1 MDSSEKRT
9 QYYYT
14 CHILDGSSV
23 IPLKKYQSIIA
34 DTKMY
39 PQVARLPEHIEFAL
53 NCMVFNLRNTSK
65 AIVCGMGTCNIA
77 GLIVSDYL
85 DAMKKS
91 PLPMAKGI
99 DLPKWVDKDTTVIV
113 VSYSG
118 DTVETL
124 RLYNSAVKVGA
135 QVVCITAG
143 GDLEE
148 LCIKD
153 DNIMLSIPGGFQSR
167 GAIGYMIGYILL
179 VLNNIGLLDN
189 MEEISETIRSV
200 KQYRNE
206 LISSDDNEAEIIAE
220 RIYGKVPSVYSFFNM
235 KSVAYRWKSQLNENS
250 KVLSFYGTMP
260 EFNHNELMGWTNDV
274 QIMDYLPVII
284 FDDGVSS
291 MLKAMAETPIGMMMD
306 KGIKVYV
313 YHVKGANI
321 LEKMLKAI
329 LTGDFVSLYL
339 AHLNGVDPSTDDVRI
354 VADSARIESA
364 KKKN

>member
-1 MDSSEKRT
+1 MISLR
-9 QYYYT
+9 
-14 CHILDGSSV
+14 
-23 IPLKKYQSIIA
+23 KYQSVIA

-53 NCMVFNLRNTSK
+53 NCMVFNLKSTSK

-85 DAMKKS
+85 DAMKKT
-91 PLPMAKGI
+91 PLPIAKGI

-118 DTVETL
+118 DTVETI
-124 RLYNSAVKVGA
+124 RLYQAAVRSGA
-135 QVVCITAG
+135 QVVVITAG
-143 GDLEE
+143 GELEE

-153 DNIMLSIPGGFQSR
+153 DRVMLSIPGGFQSR
-167 GAIGYMIGYILL
+167 GAIGYMIDYILL

-189 MEEISETIRSV
+189 IDEISATLNAV
-200 KQYRNE
+200 KTYRNE
-206 LISSDDNEAEIIAE
+206 LVSSDDNEARLIAE
-220 RIYGKVPSVYSFFNM
+220 RIYGKVPSVYSFFSM
-235 KSVAYRWKSQLNENS
+235 RSVAYRWKSQLNENS
-250 KVLSFYGTMP
+250 KILCFHGTMP

-274 QIMDYLPVII
+274 MIKDYLPVVI

-291 MLKAMAETPIGMMMD
+291 MLRAMAETPIGMMMD
-306 KGIKVYV
+306 RGINVYV
-313 YHVKGANI
+313 YHLKGMNI

-339 AHLNGVDPSTDDVRI
+339 AHMNGVDPSTDDVRLT
-354 VADSARIESA
+354 AAAAKEKAA
-364 KKKN
+364 KKKS

>member
-1 MDSSEKRT
+1 M
-9 QYYYT
+9 
-14 CHILDGSSV
+14 
-23 IPLKKYQSIIA
+23 IPLKKNQSIIA

-85 DAMKKS
+85 DAMKKT
-91 PLPMAKGI
+91 PLPIAKGI

-118 DTVETL
+118 DTIETL
-124 RLYNSAVKVGA
+124 RLYRAAVRCGA
-135 QVVCITAG
+135 QVVCITG
-143 GDLEE
+143 GGELEE

-153 DNIMLSIPGGFQSR
+153 DNVMLSIPGGFQSR

-189 MEEISETIRSV
+189 MEAIAETV
-200 KQYRNE
+200 KAVKTYRNG
-206 LISSDDNEAEIIAE
+206 LVASDDNEAKIIAE

-235 KSVAYRWKSQLNENS
+235 RSVAYRWKSQLNENS

-274 QIMDYLPVII
+274 LIKDYLPVVI

-306 KGIKVYV
+306 KGINVYV

-329 LTGDFVSLYL
+329 ITGDFVSLYL
-339 AHLNGVDPSTDDVRI
+339 AHMNGVDPSSDELGI
-354 VADSARIESA
+354 AARAAHNEPA
-364 KKKN
+364 PKKK